1 MPAASTLDTAAI
13 AAGSIE
19 AKFLSLVQ
27 AFDSLTGAQEWAK
40 SSRLIALSSALVLL
54 IIHLVT
60 RKKYGLNWFSL
71 SHSLV
76 VGGMS
81 FVAVWLN
88 IFAAESLTG
97 TTEPLGGILCQGP
110 LTTFHSIVPAITM
123 GYGLFDLGEALHLA
137 KTDFVLHGIA
147 TASVMSYFC
156 EYGVPEIITPMLLME
171 LSTIN
176 LVFMGASE
184 HMSQRMTLANIA
196 MFTLIFTTFRMIVC
210 PYLWWEIFITTW
222 ENRNNPFSQACLPWH
237 FPYVVF
243 AFGMFFNCLNSF
255 WFYKIIKKIL
265 RKVSGSENWKAKNHV
280 KDS

>member
-1 MPAASTLDTAAI
+1 MPAAPTLDTATI
-13 AAGSIE
+13 AAESIE

-27 AFDSLTGAQEWAK
+27 AFDSLTGAQKWAK
-40 SSRLIALSSALVLL
+40 SSRLIALLSALAFL
-54 IIHLVT
+54 IIQLVT
-60 RKKYGLNWFSL
+60 RKKFGLNWFSL
-71 SHSLV
+71 SHSLA

-97 TTEPLGGILCQGP
+97 TTEPLGAILCQGP

-123 GYGLFDLGEALHLA
+123 GYGLFDLVEALHLA

-147 TASVMSYFC
+147 TSSVMSYFC

-171 LSTIN
+171 ISTFN
-176 LVFMGASE
+176 LVLMALPE
-184 HMSQRMTLANIA
+184 YMSQMMTLANIA
-196 MFTLIFTTFRMIVC
+196 IFTLTFTIFRMIVC

-243 AFGMFFNCLNSF
+243 MFGMFFNCLNTF
-255 WFYKIIKKIL
+255 WFYKIIKKVA